1 MWVGIAVIP
10 GIPAVVL
17 NLYLL
22 RLGYGPEFIGM
33 FNGMSSLGFAL
44 SCLPAGALG
53 MRWGSRRAMSMGLI
67 LTMLSY
73 FLLPLAEALPLFRG
87 VWLVATRLLVGFGM
101 ALFFVNARPFVMA
114 LAHPRMRGHIFSL
127 RAALRPLGG
136 FAGSLIAG
144 FLPGV
149 FAQIYHIT
157 LDHPLPYRMPI
168 LLSPFLLLPA
178 LMAIG
183 RTRGVSPQKRSW
195 KMERSDVNM
204 EKLPLA
210 TIGLVAFLSL
220 FRGVGRGS
228 VGAFFNVY
236 LDTTLN
242 VSTATI
248 GSIKAAGQIVGIF
261 LALLTPF
268 FISRLG
274 NEKSYLLGFLATTL
288 SLMLIALVPRWAVAG
303 MGAIGVNA
311 LSAVTV
317 PTFSIYQ
324 MEAVNTSWRSTM
336 SGATS
341 MAIGI
346 SRSLIAL
353 GGGFIVAAMGHR
365 ALFTMS
371 TGLMLVGVLCFW
383 LFGMRL
389 VNDSTEE

>member
-1 MWVGIAVIP
+1 
-10 GIPAVVL
+10 
-17 NLYLL
+17 
-22 RLGYGPEFIGM
+22 
-33 FNGMSSLGFAL
+33 
-44 SCLPAGALG
+44 
-53 MRWGSRRAMSMGLI
+53 MSMGLT

-73 FLLPLAEALPLFRG
+73 FLLPLAEALPVFRG
-87 VWLVATRLLVGFGM
+87 VWLVATRLLIGFGM

-149 FAQIYHIT
+149 FARLYHIT

-178 LMAIG
+178 LIAIR
-183 RTRGVSPQKRSW
+183 RTRGVSPQKKSRETEHS
-195 KMERSDVNM
+195 EASGVNT

-210 TIGLVAFLSL
+210 IIGLVAFFSL

-236 LDTTLN
+236 LDTTLS
-242 VSTATI
+242 VPTATI

-274 NEKSYLLGFLATTL
+274 NEKTYLLGFLATTL
-288 SLMLIALVPRWAVAG
+288 SLMLIALVPHWAVAG
-303 MGAIGVNA
+303 LGAIGVNA
-311 LSAVTV
+311 LAAITV

-324 MEAVNTSWRSTM
+324 MEAVDTSWRSTM

-341 MAIGI
+341 MAIGV

-365 ALFTMS
+365 TLFGLGTA
-371 TGLMLVGVLCFW
+371 LMLVGVLCFW

-389 VNDSTEE
+389 VRDANER